1 MTTRPWRAS
10 NWCEPALARRAV
22 SDGSRAGPRVL
33 KLTVA
38 YDGTD
43 FHGFAAQPDTRTVEG
58 VLREA
63 SARVL
68 RVDGVSLSCAGRTD
82 AGVHAWGQVVSTPV
96 DGDADVDVDESR
108 TR

>member
-1 MTTRPWRAS
+1 MTTRLWRAS

-22 SDGSRAGPRVL
+22 TSAPGGSAVL

-58 VLREA
+58 VLRDA
-63 SARVL
+63 LGRVL
-68 RVDGVSLSCAGRTD
+68 RVDDLSLSCAGRTD
-82 AGVHAWGQVVSTPV
+82 AGVHAWGQVVSVPV
-96 DGDADVDVDESR
+96 DGDADIDLSESP